1 MQKVVS
7 LSSTKAEWYSLSE
20 AVKDIVVLINLC
32 KSLQLQVRLP
42 VTVRVNNT
50 GTNFMSNNVQTSSRT
65 WHIRSSDVR
74 EYVEDGVI
82 RIIFVPT
89 GENDSD
95 ILTKNVNGKLLAKTL
110 RGSLSEGHKSL

>member
-7 LSSTKAEWYSLSE
+7 LSSTKAEWNSLSE
-20 AVKDIVVLINLC
+20 AVKGIVFLINIC

-42 VTVRVNNT
+42 VTVRVDNT
-50 GTNFMSNNVQTSSRT
+50 GTIFMSNNVQTSSCTR
-65 WHIRSSDVR
+65 HIRSSYVR
-74 EYVEDGVI
+74 EYVVDGVI

-95 ILTKNVNGKLLAKTL
+95 ILTKKCQQQTPSQAL
-110 RGSLSEGHKSL
+110 